1 LLVGATGFF
10 CTVGAGVAT
19 ISVAAGALTLTS
31 LAGGTFV
38 NGSAAVS
45 ITSAGVI
52 DLKAPFI
59 NLN

>member
-1 LLVGATGFF
+1 
-10 CTVGAGVAT
+10 
-19 ISVAAGALTLTS
+19 
-31 LAGGTFV
+31 V
-38 NGSAAVS
+38 NGASAVS